1 MIPVLIII
9 SIVLFF
15 VTRAMPGDPVD
26 VYLGVGAEITAERR
40 ATVREFLGLNA
51 PLPLQYLRWAGR
63 MIQGDFGDSLVY
75 RRPVKDIVGPFLY
88 NSFILNIGGLFI
100 SFILIIP
107 IGILAAVHKNG
118 TWDKFWTLFSLIGFC
133 LPSFFIALTL
143 IFIFSIKLPWAPMSG
158 MITPGLNYTGLSYAL
173 DVLKHL
179 ALPLTVVVLGS
190 LAGLFR
196 YIRNA
201 MLEVINQDYIRTAK
215 AKGVKGYK
223 IIYVHAF
230 RNALIPIITLM
241 GFTIPALFGGSI
253 ILETIFVW
261 PGIGKELYSAIIGR
275 DYNLVMTLNMFFA
288 LLTLLG
294 NLLADIGYA
303 LADPRVRLDQ

>member
-107 IGILAAVHKNG
+107 DRK
-118 TWDKFWTLFSLIGFC
+118 S
-133 LPSFFIALTL
+133 
-143 IFIFSIKLPWAPMSG
+143 
-158 MITPGLNYTGLSYAL
+158 
-173 DVLKHL
+173 
-179 ALPLTVVVLGS
+179 VV
-190 LAGLFR
+190 
-196 YIRNA
+196 
-201 MLEVINQDYIRTAK
+201 
-215 AKGVKGYK
+215 
-223 IIYVHAF
+223 
-230 RNALIPIITLM
+230 
-241 GFTIPALFGGSI
+241 
-253 ILETIFVW
+253 
-261 PGIGKELYSAIIGR
+261 
-275 DYNLVMTLNMFFA
+275 
-288 LLTLLG
+288 
-294 NLLADIGYA
+294 
-303 LADPRVRLDQ
+303 